1 VTEPE
6 QPPSPSTPAPS
17 RTAVSPGLVLAA
29 SLVALVF
36 AVATWLLSSRQI
48 GELRSEL
55 ASLQGAH
62 RELASQVMQG
72 RRGGGAGP
80 AGQTIDIAGAPAQG
94 SPTARVALVEFSD
107 YECPFCIRHF
117 TQTMPKIEENY
128 IRTGKVRY
136 VFRDFPI
143 DQNHPQAIK
152 AHEAA
157 HCAQEQGKFWEMHRL
172 LFTPAGT
179 HTPIAL
185 EDRAKEAG
193 LDAAAYRACAASG
206 RMTDQVRETVRTVS
220 SMGATGTPWF
230 FVGIR
235 NPGTEKVQ
243 ILRPVGGA
251 APYEQFA
258 AALDAALKEVESAP
272 APKSK
277 DGAK

>member
-1 VTEPE
+1 MTE
-6 QPPSPSTPAPS
+6 PSTPTPNNPGP
-17 RTAVSPGLVLAA
+17 TVKPGLVLTAA
-29 SLVALVF
+29 LVALVF

-48 GELRSEL
+48 GQLRAELT
-55 ASLQGAH
+55 SLQGAH

-72 RRGGGAGP
+72 RRGGAGV

-94 SPTARVALVEFSD
+94 SVSARVALVEYSD

-117 TQTMPKIEENY
+117 TQTMPEILEKY
-128 IRTGKVRY
+128 VKTGKVRY

-143 DQNHPQAIK
+143 DQNHPQAIR

-157 HCAQEQGKFWEMHRL
+157 HCAQEQGKFWEMHGL
-172 LFTPAGT
+172 LFTAAGT

-185 EDRAKEAG
+185 EERAKEAG
-193 LDAAAYRACAASG
+193 LDAAAYRACVASG
-206 RMTDQVRETVRTVS
+206 RMTANVRETAKVVA

-235 NPGTEKVQ
+235 NPETEKVQ
-243 ILRPVGGA
+243 VLRPVGGA

-258 AALDAALKEVESAP
+258 AALDAALKEAESPSAP
-272 APKSK
+272 PPR
-277 DGAK
+277 DGGK